1 MLGRARAGIAVVL
14 AALTALGPTAFGQE
28 PAADAAAEP
37 APFTISTLETV
48 RARGYVICA
57 TSQPMP
63 GFAQVSSEGLWSG
76 FDVDICRGVAA
87 AVFGD
92 PSRVEFRPL
101 SGTSRFAHLAL
112 GEVDLLARNA
122 SWTMMRDTAYGA
134 TYAAASFYDGQAFMV
149 PHRLGVVS
157 AYELDNVTVCVASG
171 GEALARVNEFFFDIQ
186 GSFEEVL
193 YEDRE
198 DLAVA
203 YRTGQCDALS
213 APASWLHGI
222 RRTLPEPATHRILP
236 ERLSKEAYGP
246 VVRSD
251 DQQWLT
257 IVRWA
262 LFTMINAEELGVTS
276 VNIDSMLSARA
287 PAIRTLLGVEGDLG
301 MPLGLSPTWM
311 RDVIRA
317 VGNYGEIYARHFG
330 PDTGTPLLRGQNA
343 LWINGGLMFAPP
355 MS

>member
-1 MLGRARAGIAVVL
+1 MLCAFAAAGLPAG
-14 AALTALGPTAFGQE
+14 AQE
-28 PAADAAAEP
+28 SGDGEGVPAAST
-37 APFTISTLETV
+37 PFTISTLETV

-57 TSQPMP
+57 TSQPMA

-122 SWTMMRDTAYGA
+122 PWTMMRDTAYGA
-134 TYAAASFYDGQAFMV
+134 SYAATSFYDGQAFMV
-149 PHRLGVVS
+149 PDSLGVVS
-157 AYELDNVTVCVASG
+157 AYELDDVTVCVASG

-186 GSFEEVL
+186 GSFDEVL

-203 YRTGQCDALS
+203 YRSGQCDAIS
-213 APASWLHGI
+213 ASASWLHGV
-222 RRTLPEPATHRILP
+222 RRTLPEPGTHRILP
-236 ERLSKEAYGP
+236 ERLSKEPYGP
-246 VVRSD
+246 VVRSGD
-251 DQQWLT
+251 TQWFT
-257 IVRWA
+257 IVRWVVLA
-262 LFTMINAEELGVTS
+262 MINAEELGVTS
-276 VNIDSMLSARA
+276 VNVESMLSARA
-287 PAIRTLLGVEGDLG
+287 PAIRSLLGLEGDFG
-301 MPLGLSPTWM
+301 TPLGLSQTWM
-311 RDVIRA
+311 RDVVSG
-317 VGNYGEIYARHFG
+317 VGNYGEVYARHFG

-355 MS
+355 FN